1 MSTVVYPSFL
11 WENILMNGHS
21 GRLEYTFPFSEQ
33 LGKIAPA
40 NEKTALGNDT
50 PSAAS
55 LGTWHKMRRHF
66 HPLSVCY
73 GFSKEKKK
81 TLHPRFGAQYRTCL
95 DIGHS

>member
-33 LGKIAPA
+33 LGKTAPA

-66 HPLSVCY
+66 HPLSAMASQRKRRKHCTHAL
-73 GFSKEKKK
+73 GLS
-81 TLHPRFGAQYRTCL
+81 T
-95 DIGHS
+95 GHA